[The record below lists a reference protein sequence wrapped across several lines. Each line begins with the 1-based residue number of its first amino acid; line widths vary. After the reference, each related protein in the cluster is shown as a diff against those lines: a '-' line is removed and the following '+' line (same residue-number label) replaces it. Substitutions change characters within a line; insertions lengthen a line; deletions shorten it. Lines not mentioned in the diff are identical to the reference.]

1 MRLTFRKQNATNV
14 ISVILPKPAAS
25 AVTDDPAQF
34 PMLARSEAFAE
45 DLMHLTGAATLSD
58 PFAFSCQRSSP
69 AVATPLSATRRLL
82 LNL

>member
-1 MRLTFRKQNATNV
+1 MRLTFRKQNVSTFFA
-14 ISVILPKPAAS
+14 PKPSESGGA
-25 AVTDDPAQF
+25 DDPAQF

-58 PFAFSCQRSSP
+58 PFAFSCQRNSP

>member
-1 MRLTFRKQNATNV
+1 MRLTFRTRNATAAV
-14 ISVILPKPAAS
+14 LSKPPAAGG
-25 AVTDDPAQF
+25 ADDPAQF

-45 DLMHLTGAATLSD
+45 DLADMAGLATLSD
-58 PFAFSCQRSSP
+58 PFAFSCQRNNP

>member
-1 MRLTFRKQNATNV
+1 MRLTFRSRNATAAAL
-14 ISVILPKPAAS
+14 SKPPAS
-25 AVTDDPAQF
+25 GGADDPAQF

-45 DLMHLTGAATLSD
+45 DLADLAGAVSLSD
-58 PFAFSCQRSSP
+58 PFAFSCQRNSP